1 MHLNY
6 RRSQCEL
13 PFCWETATSLCVV
26 SWRSSPIDAS
36 VTEKEAAQGS
46 VAPADEQEP
55 AKRGRLPLW
64 PTEQPRPQL
73 GVCS

>member
-6 RRSQCEL
+6 RRSQHEL
-13 PFCWETATSLCVV
+13 PFCWETAASLCVV

-36 VTEKEAAQGS
+36 VTKKEAAQGS

-55 AKRGRLPLW
+55 AKWGHLPLW
-64 PTEQPRPQL
+64 PP
-73 GVCS
+73 